1 MSDLIDWGYLTELY
15 RETDKPIR
23 KDENVFY
30 EFSSAVFA
38 NFKHILKERET
49 QAERLAELEAEVA
62 RLRVDGAR
70 YGAMVEKLCNEPKKD
85 FIVITGRQLKNA
97 LEFVAPDCPKDEDQL
112 DTEVCIGFAPERVI
126 DGETLPAGL
135 MVWLAEYPEEGAI
148 PLDDSPDAAKEQS

>member
-62 RLRVDGAR
+62 RLRKLLEPPKSWRDDPELEAKAKAIYETWKDQDGWVPWVAYGNSTKQDEAR
-70 YGAMVEKLCNEPKKD
+70 AAAQKEP
-85 FIVITGRQLKNA
+85 
-97 LEFVAPDCPKDEDQL
+97 
-112 DTEVCIGFAPERVI
+112 
-126 DGETLPAGL
+126 
-135 MVWLAEYPEEGAI
+135 
-148 PLDDSPDAAKEQS
+148 S

>member
-62 RLRVDGAR
+62 RLRVGHDR
-70 YGAMVEKLCNEPKKD
+70 YEIVRRMSSRRFEAMFNESISTDKR
-85 FIVITGRQLKNA
+85 F
-97 LEFVAPDCPKDEDQL
+97 
-112 DTEVCIGFAPERVI
+112 
-126 DGETLPAGL
+126 
-135 MVWLAEYPEEGAI
+135 
-148 PLDDSPDAAKEQS
+148 DDLVDAAKESA